1 MSYTI
6 NLTNGNVFAVIADGT
21 VNTSSSMTLIGKN
34 YAGYGQ
40 FLDENFIYLLENS
53 ANGSAPPTPLTGQ
66 LWWDS
71 TNTLLKIYSGT
82 GWKVVGGATASASQP
97 SPNIVGDL
105 WYDSTNQQLKVCS
118 VAGAP
123 GTFIVVGPA
132 YSSSQG
138 TSGAIPLS
146 INDTGATP
154 HIVTALYANN
164 SLVAIVSPDTNFTP
178 AAPYSTAFP
187 TIFKGT
193 TVWNTGVNAGNIAG
207 ASNVTVTSA
216 GTTSAIF
223 ASTGLF
229 VTGVTSTSGNVTG
242 GNLLTGGLISATGN
256 ITSGNILNNGLISST
271 GNSTAANYL
280 TSGLISAT
288 GNITGGNVAATNH
301 TGTAV
306 SVTGNVTGAN
316 FIGNVISPAGSAV
329 STTGNITGGNI
340 LTGGIV
346 SAAGNITSAGN
357 VSGTFFLGNGSQ
369 LSGLSLGV
377 TVTKFVNGTT
387 EGNIGAS
394 GANINFNVA
403 GVSNVVVMTS
413 TGLVATGLTS
423 PSVTKNGSNAVG
435 NIGSSS
441 NYFNSTFSAN
451 YLGDAVSV
459 TGNITGGNILTGGVI
474 SSTGN
479 ITGGNLSGT
488 NIVGT
493 LSTGSQTAITSVGT
507 LGSLSVTGNITGGN
521 VLGGANVNATTHTG
535 TTVSVSGNITGG
547 NLNAAGLSLSSNVIS
562 ALNSTSAITTTA
574 NITGGNLITAGTTG
588 LLSVNSITH
597 TGTNAVGNIGSSSSY
612 FNQVYATA
620 TTALY
625 ADVAER
631 FEADEL
637 LAPGTVVELGGT
649 KEITRALSDLSEKV
663 FGVISTK
670 PAYTMNGGAGENDT
684 HPPVAMTGRVPVQV
698 VGTIHK
704 GDRLV
709 SAGNGSA
716 RAAQPGEATAFNVI
730 GRALVD
736 KLSPEPGTIEAIVTI
751 K

>member
-1 MSYTI
+1 MAYTI

-40 FLDENFIYLLENS
+40 YLDDNFIHLLENS
-53 ANGSAPPTPLTGQ
+53 ANASAPVAPLTGQ

-71 TNTLLKIYSGT
+71 TNTLLKVYSGT
-82 GWKVVGGATASASQP
+82 GGWKVVGGATASASQP
-97 SPNIVGDL
+97 SPNVLGDL

-207 ASNVTVTSA
+207 ASNVTITSA
-216 GTTSAIF
+216 GTTTATVS
-223 ASTGLF
+223 STGVF

-242 GNLLTGGLISATGN
+242 GNILTGGLISATGN
-256 ITSGNILNNGLISST
+256 VTSGNLLNNGLISST
-271 GNSTAANYL
+271 GNITAANYL

-288 GNITGGNVAATNH
+288 GNITGGNIAATNH

-357 VSGTFFLGNGSQ
+357 VSGTYMLGNGFF
-369 LSGLSLGV
+369 LSGLSAAV
-377 TVTKFVNGTT
+377 SVTKIENGTS
-387 EGNIGAS
+387 NAAIGAS
-394 GANINFNVA
+394 GGNIAFTVAGTANVA
-403 GVSNVVVMTS
+403 VMTTTGVVV
-413 TGLVATGLTS
+413 TGLSTPSIVHTGT
-423 PSVTKNGSNAVG
+423 NAVG
-435 NIGSSS
+435 NLGSSS
-441 NYFNSTFSAN
+441 NYFSSTFSAG
-451 YLGDAVSV
+451 YFGDTVSV
-459 TGNITGGNILTGGVI
+459 TGNII
-474 SSTGN
+474 S
-479 ITGGNLSGT
+479 
-488 NIVGT
+488 
-493 LSTGSQTAITSVGT
+493 
-507 LGSLSVTGNITGGN
+507 
-521 VLGGANVNATTHTG
+521 
-535 TTVSVSGNITGG
+535 G
-547 NLNAAGLSLSSNVIS
+547 NLNAAGLSLSSNVVS

-574 NITGGNLITAGTTG
+574 NITGGNILTAGLISSSSNITGANISGTNHTGTTVSVTGNVTGGNLIGTVATASQTSITTVGTLGSLSVTGNVTSGNLITAGSTG
-588 LLSVNSITH
+588 LLSVNSIQH

-612 FNQVYATA
+612 FNQVFATA

-637 LAPGTVVELGGT
+637 LEPGTVVELGGA
-649 KEITRALSDLSEKV
+649 KEITRAKNDLSEKV

-670 PAYTMNGGAGENDT
+670 PAYTMNGGAGENNT

-698 VGTIHK
+698 IGIIHK

-709 SAGNGSA
+709 SAGAGWA

-736 KLSPEPGTIEAIVTI
+736 KLSPESGTIEAIVTI